1 MNQFQLISGCPS
13 VCLSVCLSVVR
24 HIYFSFLYVFAF
36 IRHLLFI
43 YHKSFIYPLRDIIFH
58 NNFVPATAAV
68 VAAATSSGQ
77 TSWPLATPPPS
88 LIPWRAAACATRMC
102 IGADNKDPSTDWQL
116 EASNFVI
123 SHASKSRRWRHQQ
136 AHFSFSSSPSLSL
149 SFSSTYF
156 FKSILLLSP
165 LWYIDGVSKLVEG
178 DEFTESKD
186 MFGGYLRDLQCKVVK
201 NLE

>member
-1 MNQFQLISGCPS
+1 MNQFQFQLISGCPS
-13 VCLSVCLSVVR
+13 VCLSVVR
-24 HIYFSFLYVFAF
+24 HTYFSFLYVFAF

-88 LIPWRAAACATRMC
+88 LIPWRATACATRMC

-136 AHFSFSSSPSLSL
+136 AHFSFSSSLSVSPSLSL
-149 SFSSTYF
+149 FFLDLLFQIHFVALSF
-156 FKSILLLSP
+156 
-165 LWYIDGVSKLVEG
+165 
-178 DEFTESKD
+178 
-186 MFGGYLRDLQCKVVK
+186 VVYWWGQQACRGRWVHGI
-201 NLE
+201 

>member
-1 MNQFQLISGCPS
+1 
-13 VCLSVCLSVVR
+13 
-24 HIYFSFLYVFAF
+24 
-36 IRHLLFI
+36 
-43 YHKSFIYPLRDIIFH
+43 
-58 NNFVPATAAV
+58 
-68 VAAATSSGQ
+68 
-77 TSWPLATPPPS
+77 
-88 LIPWRAAACATRMC
+88 MC

-136 AHFSFSSSPSLSL
+136 AHFSFSSSL
-149 SFSSTYF
+149 SFFFSTYF
-156 FKSILLLSP
+156 FRSILLLSP

-186 MFGGYLRDLQCKVVK
+186 MFDEYLNDLQGKVVE